1 MKYIYEWVKKIIFYV
16 WIFKIEF
23 YFWKQL
29 QIIFN
34 NYLKKNVYS
43 RGGFENN
50 TKPIQDLFF
59 SMFFKP

>member
-1 MKYIYEWVKKIIFYV
+1 MKYIYEWVKKIIFYA

-23 YFWKQL
+23 
-29 QIIFN
+29 IIEN
-34 NYLKKNVYS
+34 NYKLFKKNVYS